1 MPSHSAIV
9 IDHVGAPAIYMGKL
23 DLLVSRRAEPTLGKS
38 IALVGSDAAG
48 AELDPAPHDLDG
60 FVPLAT
66 ARLQAATL

>member
-48 AELDPAPHDLDG
+48 AELDPG
-60 FVPLAT
+60 SS
-66 ARLQAATL
+66 